1 MVSIRWYCII
11 VVIKDDGFCVWIWG
25 EKFGNHKILFNT
37 GLTPACDLDV
47 LRTWLSH
54 GDNYYFCDSLMA
66 LGDESLKEV
75 ENVSCYGGY
84 SGGSYQAIERLTEK
98 SLANLDQFL
107 AK

>member
-1 MVSIRWYCII
+1 
-11 VVIKDDGFCVWIWG
+11 
-25 EKFGNHKILFNT
+25 
-37 GLTPACDLDV
+37 
-47 LRTWLSH
+47 
-54 GDNYYFCDSLMA
+54 MA
-66 LGDESLKEV
+66 LGDESLKGV